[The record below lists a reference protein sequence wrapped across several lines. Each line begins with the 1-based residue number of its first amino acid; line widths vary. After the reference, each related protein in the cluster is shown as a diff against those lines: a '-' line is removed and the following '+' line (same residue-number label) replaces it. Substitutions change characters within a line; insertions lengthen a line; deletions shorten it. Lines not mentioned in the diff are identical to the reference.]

1 MYARMLV
8 AAPGGGEIGAG
19 ASVGVGGSGGGAGG
33 GGAVWVP
40 SVQRLTLTPTPTPN
54 PTPNPNPNQV
64 PSMQR
69 LYSLVAACM
78 QHNEPVL
85 LVGETGTG
93 KTTVAQLYAEAIG
106 QTLHMVNCHQP

>member
-1 MYARMLV
+1 MYARMLA
-8 AAPGGGEIGAG
+8 AAPGGGELGAG

-33 GGAVWVP
+33 GGAVW
-40 SVQRLTLTPTPTPN
+40 
-54 PTPNPNPNQV
+54 V

-93 KTTVAQLYAEAIG
+93 KTTVAQLYAEAVG

>member
-1 MYARMLV
+1 MYARMLA
-8 AAPGGGEIGAG
+8 AAPGGGELGAG

-33 GGAVWVP
+33 GGAVW
-40 SVQRLTLTPTPTPN
+40 
-54 PTPNPNPNQV
+54 V

-93 KTTVAQLYAEAIG
+93 KTTVAQLYAEAVG
-106 QTLHMVNCHQP
+106 QTLHMVNCHQPQP